1 MRRSQQGMDSIAALE
16 KAIQLEL
23 PLFSLL
29 LSCALQI
36 WTIAVVLYVAR
47 IKQQGLQM
55 DWEGLLHS
63 SFSMMEYGKYPFFL
77 SMPQWS

>member
-1 MRRSQQGMDSIAALE
+1 MLVLLVCGEEEYDSFSPVTCSSNAARARFLFASMRRSQQGMDSIAALE

-36 WTIAVVLYVAR
+36 
-47 IKQQGLQM
+47 
-55 DWEGLLHS
+55 
-63 SFSMMEYGKYPFFL
+63 
-77 SMPQWS
+77 